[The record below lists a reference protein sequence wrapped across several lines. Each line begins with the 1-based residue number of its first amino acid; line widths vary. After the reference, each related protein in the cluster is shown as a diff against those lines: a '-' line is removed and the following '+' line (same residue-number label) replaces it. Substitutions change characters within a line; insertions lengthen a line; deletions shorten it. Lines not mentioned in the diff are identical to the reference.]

1 VCVEC
6 VKEWGR
12 RDVKGGAPG
21 HTSALKEHSHSS
33 LPQLIRRTGL
43 SFVCAWTLAWAGPT
57 SAKGP
62 KVQRRQWHTTRSAAR
77 CAGKRLCQH
86 ASTHTKNCAS
96 AKAQKKEEEEEERLL
111 RERETHPSCDAP
123 PLPKAGR
130 EVAGI
135 ATDCK
140 TVAPFSSHL
149 SQVLNGALL
158 CTSRK
163 TASHNAVMPSPYFVS
178 EDLVVD
184 RST

>member
-1 VCVEC
+1 MCVEC

-77 CAGKRLCQH
+77 CTGKRLCQH
-86 ASTHTKNCAS
+86 TH
-96 AKAQKKEEEEEERLL
+96 KKL
-111 RERETHPSCDAP
+111 RGGKSPEKRRGRRGNVFCGRHTHLGCDAP

-163 TASHNAVMPSPYFVS
+163 TASHNAVMPR
-178 EDLVVD
+178 LIL
-184 RST
+184 